1 MEQRRSEGKAG
12 RAGAW
17 KTLPRPCDSSRQ
29 DAPEGLPEGGCGYGA
44 PVPDGQHGA
53 RGGLI
58 ALALAYN
65 AAHHLGLLPGGL
77 GDAGGGT
84 RWGDWLELLVPYAV
98 LVPALAV
105 LASTGATR
113 REWVLALAGA
123 AAYAQGTGVHLSAN
137 SIGNALGGAAP
148 VHLWDEVVGHA
159 VWYAGFALLVLALA
173 GALSRTDLRAGPVAL
188 LLALLTGTTWAT
200 NALGA
205 DGLALPGLLVAL
217 ALAACGWRLRRS
229 GAGRLLLAAYVP
241 SAAGLAVALAL
252 S

>member
-1 MEQRRSEGKAG
+1 MGARPGRRRGV
-12 RAGAW
+12 RAG
-17 KTLPRPCDSSRQ
+17 S
-29 DAPEGLPEGGCGYGA
+29 GI
-44 PVPDGQHGA
+44 H
-53 RGGLI
+53 
-58 ALALAYN
+58 LA
-65 AAHHLGLLPGGL
+65 
-77 GDAGGGT
+77 
-84 RWGDWLELLVPYAV
+84 
-98 LVPALAV
+98 
-105 LASTGATR
+105 
-113 REWVLALAGA
+113 
-123 AAYAQGTGVHLSAN
+123 AN
-137 SIGNALGGAAP
+137 SIGNARGDGAP